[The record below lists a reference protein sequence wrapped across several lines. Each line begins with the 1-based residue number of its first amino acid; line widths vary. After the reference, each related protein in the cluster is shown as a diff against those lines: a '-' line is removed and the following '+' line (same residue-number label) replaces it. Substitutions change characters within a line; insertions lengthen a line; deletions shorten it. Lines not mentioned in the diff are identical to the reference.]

1 MSFVSCY
8 TNSML
13 KISLFFLIFVL
24 CFAANAALPASI
36 NGESLVTSKP
46 VSLTIQNKD
55 KKGTVIIFMS
65 AKCPCS
71 DSHLPLIKNM
81 ATRYKDFK
89 FAVVHSN
96 LDETKAES
104 QKYFKKAGLMFDV
117 IQDVK
122 TQIADQFQA
131 YKTPHAFI
139 LNPNGEIIYQG
150 GVTNSSHASAA
161 DEFFL
166 EKALSEINS
175 GKTVSTPEGRTLGC
189 VILRES
195 EIK

>member
-1 MSFVSCY
+1 
-8 TNSML
+8 ML
-13 KISLFFLIFVL
+13 KTSLFCLLFVL
-24 CFAANAALPASI
+24 SIVTNASIPASI

-46 VSLTIQNKD
+46 VTLSTKNKD
-55 KKGTVIIFMS
+55 KKGTVLIFMS

-71 DSHLPLIKNM
+71 DSHVPLIKKM
-81 ATRYKDFK
+81 AEKYKDFK
-89 FAVVHSN
+89 FTVIHSN
-96 LDETKAES
+96 LDETKTES
-104 QKYFKKAGLMFDV
+104 QKYFKKAAFNFDV

-131 YKTPHAFI
+131 YKTPHAFV
-139 LNPNGEIIYQG
+139 LNPNGEVIYQG
-150 GVTNSSHASAA
+150 GVTNSSHAPAA

-166 EKALSEINS
+166 ENALNEINS
-175 GKTVSTPEGRTLGC
+175 GKAVSTPEGRTLGC